1 MLNDTEY
8 IKLKNSIIALGP
20 VLPGTL
26 RTVYL
31 RCGDKKCRCK
41 TKDKSQWHGPY
52 SFWDRKDGKQLSSR
66 SISLETAQLLRE
78 WINNRRELNGIVRK
92 MLKQGMKMAR
102 QLNNA
107 KNEAKFAKY

>member
-1 MLNDTEY
+1 MQLSFH
-8 IKLKNSIIALGP
+8 SILASNQEVDFFTDILLETD
-20 VLPGTL
+20 LPG
-26 RTVYL
+26 
-31 RCGDKKCRCK
+31 
-41 TKDKSQWHGPY
+41 
-52 SFWDRKDGKQLSSR
+52 
-66 SISLETAQLLRE
+66 E